1 MDQAAQASP
10 VLVTLYVVAVFLA
23 VAALAVYALRF
34 LSRRWPGLGSARHLR
49 LIEQL
54 YLGPNRMV
62 CLVAVPGRVLVLGV
76 AERSVEVLTVLD
88 DPETVAALQAG
99 TASPVAGGAS
109 FASRLRQLLGRDGE
123 DRPESAPDATDAM
136 RAADGL
142 AAAFHTGADDFA
154 TADHQAAAWPDGLQA
169 GLARLRRLQER
180 GVDE

>member
-10 VLVTLYVVAVFLA
+10 VLATLYVVAVFLA

-34 LSRRWPGLGSARHLR
+34 LSRRWPGLGSTRHLR

-76 AERSVEVLTVLD
+76 AERSVELLTVLD
-88 DPETVAALQAG
+88 DPETVAAMQARATDPG
-99 TASPVAGGAS
+99 PAGES
-109 FASRLRQLLGRDGE
+109 FASRLRQLLGRHAEQGPGGE
-123 DRPESAPDATDAM
+123 RGAPDTM
-136 RAADGL
+136 RAADGAAAALHAL
-142 AAAFHTGADDFA
+142 AAEVA
-154 TADHQAAAWPDGLQA
+154 TADHESAEWPDRIQA
-169 GLARLRRLQER
+169 GLARLRRLQDQ